1 MLDNDNKVKNKSGA
15 EEAKLENNN
24 KNGAQ
29 GRLVVFQFRTNMRGK
44 ERWIPGKEQVK
55 AKSRAKFQD
64 RVE

>member
-1 MLDNDNKVKNKSGA
+1 MINIKVKNKSGA

-44 ERWIPGKEQVK
+44 ERWIPGKE
-55 AKSRAKFQD
+55 
-64 RVE
+64 